1 MLRPPCL
8 LSRFSVNL
16 PTNYF
21 ALTNACPL
29 LVKKGRHNTAF
40 TTPTMATSAKKSPE
54 NGLAV
59 PFALPGGNRIVTLD
73 EFIIRA
79 EKDFDF
85 ATGELTGLLR
95 DIGVAAKIIN
105 REVNKAGLVNIL
117 GVADGSADNASGDRQ
132 QKLDVYANEK
142 LIECLKN
149 SGECCAIASEE
160 NDDIIQVPPVSS
172 KKSNYIVLFDPL
184 DGSSN
189 IDVNVSVGTIFA
201 IYRRKSDPAGPATAE
216 DFLQTGNKQVA
227 AGYVLYGT
235 STILVYTTG
244 RGVNGFTLDPSI
256 GEFCLSHRNM
266 RIPENGQFY
275 SVNQGYYSKFDLEMR
290 RYIDHCSDQNY
301 GLRYIGSMVSDIHRI
316 LIQGGIFLYPSTR
329 KYPKGKLR
337 LLYECNP
344 LSMVVEQAGGK
355 SFNTQLKRI
364 LDMDPK
370 ELHQRSTI
378 AIGSPNMVDEL
389 KAFIERYSALPL

>member
-1 MLRPPCL
+1 MAITTKKAAA
-8 LSRFSVNL
+8 SSVNTEPYIGISDPADL
-16 PTNYF
+16 STIP
-21 ALTNACPL
+21 
-29 LVKKGRHNTAF
+29 
-40 TTPTMATSAKKSPE
+40 S
-54 NGLAV
+54 
-59 PFALPGGNRIVTLD
+59 NRIVTLD
-73 EFIIRA
+73 EFILRS
-79 EKDFDF
+79 EKDFDY

-117 GVADGSADNASGDRQ
+117 GVADGGENQSGDTQ
-132 QKLDVYANEK
+132 QKLDVYANER
-142 LIECLKN
+142 LIECLQN

-160 NDDIIQVPPVSS
+160 NDDIIHVPQVGS
-172 KKSNYIVLFDPL
+172 KQSHYIVMFDPL

-189 IDVNVSVGTIFA
+189 IDVNMSVGTIFA
-201 IYRRKSDPAGPATAE
+201 IYRRKSDASGPATKE
-216 DFLQTGNKQVA
+216 DFLQSGAKQVA

-235 STILVYTTG
+235 STMLVYTTG

-266 RIPENGQFY
+266 RIPENSQTY

-301 GLRYIGSMVSDIHRI
+301 GLRYIGSMVSDVHRI

-344 LSMVVEQAGGK
+344 LALLVEQAGGK
-355 SFNTQLKRI
+355 ALNTHLKRI
-364 LDMDPK
+364 LDVAPT
-370 ELHQRSTI
+370 ELHQRCTI
-378 AIGSPNMVDEL
+378 AIGSPDMVDEL

>member
-1 MLRPPCL
+1 
-8 LSRFSVNL
+8 
-16 PTNYF
+16 
-21 ALTNACPL
+21 
-29 LVKKGRHNTAF
+29 
-40 TTPTMATSAKKSPE
+40 MATGK
-54 NGLAV
+54 NGKTAETSSKLYQ
-59 PFALPGGNRIVTLD
+59 PSNRIVTLD
-73 EFIIRA
+73 EFIIRS
-79 EKDFDF
+79 EKDFEF

-117 GVADGSADNASGDRQ
+117 GVADGSDNASGDVQ

-160 NDDIIQVPPVSS
+160 CEDIIQVEPVHS
-172 KKSNYIVLFDPL
+172 KKSNYVVLFDPL

-201 IYRRKSDPAGPATAE
+201 IYRRKSDNSGPATRE
-216 DFLQTGNKQVA
+216 DFLQPGIKQVA

-244 RGVNGFTLDPSI
+244 NGVNGFTLDPSI

-275 SVNQGYYSKFDLEMR
+275 SVNQGYYSKFDLELR

-316 LIQGGIFLYPSTR
+316 LIQGGIFMYPSTR

-344 LSMVVEQAGGK
+344 LAMVVEQAGGK
-355 SFNTQLKRI
+355 AINTQLKRI
-364 LDMDPK
+364 LEIEPK

-378 AIGSPNMVDEL
+378 AIGSPAMVDEL
-389 KAFIERYSALPL
+389 KGFIERYAALPL